1 MSQLSEESTY
11 QFVIRC
17 LEMRQKV
24 IIASKQPD
32 KITYDLNLVQ
42 QLFLRILERGIAS
55 PYILSEIKP
64 YLKVGNSDE
73 ALISAV
79 SRAAA
84 AERDREE
91 KFAVRSRKNKGGVFT
106 ISAVEHQSDNE
117 SSTSNKN
124 LTKFF
129 EKFDKR
135 MSEIESQL
143 KSLTVNTQRQGLVN
157 MLHKRDL
164 RCKKCKEKILS
175 DCWHCFKRPCTFF
188 SRQTGKL
195 VEVTE
200 CGGYPVMERCVE
212 PPIVVPH
219 SVLGENSKSGIIQ
232 DLPHSCKYVNSS
244 DVYDSCKYDDSNIV
258 DVRNVN
264 KVNKVKSTY
273 VNNHNNSY
281 NEKLFR
287 RCCYVCLCKESKHK
301 GFSVCGGCQTV
312 YYYTKS

>member
-200 CGGYPVMERCVE
+200 CGG
-212 PPIVVPH
+212 
-219 SVLGENSKSGIIQ
+219 L
-232 DLPHSCKYVNSS
+232 SS
-244 DVYDSCKYDDSNIV
+244 DGTMC
-258 DVRNVN
+258 
-264 KVNKVKSTY
+264 
-273 VNNHNNSY
+273 
-281 NEKLFR
+281 
-287 RCCYVCLCKESKHK
+287 
-301 GFSVCGGCQTV
+301 
-312 YYYTKS
+312 